1 MENEISLYP
10 TIGEYYEYN
19 IYELVYEDAYVL
31 YQQEEQNHD
40 LKQINNII
48 DNNYQL
54 KWISHPNIENI
65 QIKNQF
71 QEIDLIFGDQFKSLS
86 SNNTHFA
93 GLTFENEIKIY
104 NWENQVMR
112 QIGQS
117 LNIDNQFNCFNID
130 ISSNNRILFDCYQNE
145 QLYLMNLSDSQYNI
159 VYSNNSSMPIKTK
172 LQSIVNGTNIYII
185 YAQYYQNNSILSLFS
200 NKYENLT
207 CWNNNFLDFNIPIKI
222 DPYIYVLTQQ
232 QILQFS
238 ISSNYTFEL
247 QYNFTQDNITNF
259 ITIHSYYNYFT
270 YSQCD
275 QIFVQS
281 EFEESFTI
289 ISLWGCEKQIILQNN
304 YNQYQFDQSIQTIL
318 QNNQFIIFQQNHQI
332 ILYQQTKS
340 AVFQYNHIIQTNSL
354 LYFNADNELFSFNQV
369 INTYK
374 IQNPS
379 LLINLTNLQVAGQN
393 DNFSIRCFS
402 QNILKNQNLIK
413 INLQILPKN
422 DTNIYVMFQQNSPQ
436 YQYTML
442 KKITINFISFSGKLL
457 QYSQNN
463 DTNYFNFEQAT
474 YNNISKMINKDFYL
488 VQQLQTIQ
496 NFNETLLFLIGYK
509 NQQVYIYNCSYIK
522 DFLQYTT
529 FNNISITIKA
539 NQLQVAYSIYPEI
552 IIIGLS
558 NNQTICL
565 IQQQYDDNKT
575 FTQSNTT
582 FESEILEFLV
592 TYNNIIILFN
602 NQEIQIM
609 TLDFQNIFTL
619 NQTNINKYF
628 NIEFNP
634 IQIIVNTQLLSSFL
648 YINNIQNIIIV
659 SIQQNS
665 LPIPISLIQV
675 NFTIYK
681 INLVNQQLI
690 LSYLCYQNQSIC
702 FQVWNVENIPQYYY
716 EKNLCEVDNN
726 DQIRISSDNL
736 FFYVTFA
743 DNSVYIYN
751 PSLPYHMSLYYQL
764 NQSFQSTLAIQ
775 NQKSFLFDY
784 SIIFQQKAF
793 YQLVQLQT
801 ITIQPNQGISKFNF
815 SYPQVIYNY
824 NVTSVL
830 NNSTNQS
837 TPNQSI
843 TLLSDFIQ
851 FQNKTITINL
861 TKEDQDNRNHHFS
874 YPLNLIVDRQYT
886 NCTINDLSHLTIID
900 NKFINK
906 LLTQG
911 CLQLGYNN
919 IYNKNIYDAIFS
931 KNSLIT
937 SINNQFIILQSNTSI
952 NILNSSLTEI
962 NYQQLTF
969 SYCLASTSYNDT
981 YYSICEKNTSQYL
994 IILTLNQSG
1003 SIVNPNTSKQLP
1015 NIFSKIIKIR
1025 CVLDQIFI
1033 LGSFNNQTEFLYWF
1047 NQINNTFI
1055 QLTQEINHNFDNKY
1069 YCQDF
1074 SAALFQQTHNQE
1086 YTIIIFQIIR
1096 YQVFYQIIE
1105 VEGENVRINPLI
1117 YVIIHYCNFQYS
1129 CFQLDK
1135 FKYILIINLIG
1146 KNVIIFLTD
1155 KYNFSYFIR
1164 VIINPNNIHSS
1175 NYAANVIRTIPNYY
1189 NYVCTGNS
1197 FYYDGVLMQQFTN
1210 GLKYVTGMYYLEKLG
1225 SQSINEPILMQ
1236 GSFFSQ
1242 LKQYAMIVNE
1252 QYPSGIALSLKYSKS
1267 EQAVSPQVITFST
1280 TNITCNLKRKT
1291 LQFNVNIS
1299 CSNNF
1304 SSGTYDITFNLYQQP
1319 SQRRGWIYAL
1329 LILISLLLFYF
1340 YYKVKTKSRDY
1351 NINLEIEL

>member
-1 MENEISLYP
+1 MNFSIFILYIFQICAFQITENEISLYP

-40 LKQINNII
+40 LQQINNII

-104 NWENQVMR
+104 KWENQVMR

-117 LNIDNQFNCFNID
+117 LKIDNQFNCFNID

-332 ILYQQTKS
+332 ILYQQAKS
-340 AVFQYNHIIQTNSL
+340 AVFQYNHIIQINSL

-379 LLINLTNLQVAGQN
+379 LLINLTNLQVFQ
-393 DNFSIRCFS
+393 
-402 QNILKNQNLIK
+402 LKYIQKLK
-413 INLQILPKN
+413 SYKYYLQILPKN
-422 DTNIYVMFQQNSPQ
+422 DTNIYVMFQQKFPQ

-474 YNNISKMINKDFYL
+474 YNNISKMINQNFYL

-496 NFNETLLFLIGYK
+496 NFNETLLFLIGYN
-509 NQQVYIYNCSYIK
+509 NQQVQIYNCSYIN
-522 DFLQYTT
+522 DSLQYTT

-552 IIIGLS
+552 IIIGLN

-575 FTQSNTT
+575 FTQSNIT

-619 NQTNINKYF
+619 NQTYINKYF

-690 LSYLCYQNQSIC
+690 LSYLCYNNQSIC

-743 DNSVYIYN
+743 NNSVYIYN
-751 PSLPYHMSLYYQL
+751 PSLPYHMSLYYKL
-764 NQSFQSTLAIQ
+764 ELTSPIQ
-775 NQKSFLFDY
+775 CTEQFYLSESYSQAK
-784 SIIFQQKAF
+784 SIIITNNNLYTLLAVQTFNLSQQ
-793 YQLVQLQT
+793 QNLQ
-801 ITIQPNQGISKFNF
+801 FNN
-815 SYPQVIYNY
+815 SINYPQMIYNY
-824 NVTSVL
+824 TVTSAL
-830 NNSTNQS
+830 NNNTFQQ

-843 TLLSDFIQ
+843 TLYSNFTVIQNQTNLSIYLSTDNI
-851 FQNKTITINL
+851 IPE
-861 TKEDQDNRNHHFS
+861 TKLFR
-874 YPLNLIVDRQYT
+874 YPLNLILDRQVDSCGLIYFNQISQQT
-886 NCTINDLSHLTIID
+886 KYCS
-900 NKFINK
+900 
-906 LLTQG
+906 LTQFSH
-911 CLQLGYNN
+911 QSSKISN
-919 IYNKNIYDAIFS
+919 IQNY
-931 KNSLIT
+931 SLIT
-937 SINNQFIILQSNTSI
+937 SINNKYFALQSNSYIQT
-952 NILNSSLTEI
+952 LSSDLRYLFNF
-962 NYQQLTF
+962 NYTNLTF
-969 SYCLASTSYNDT
+969 SQCINSTSYI
-981 YYSICEKNTSQYL
+981 YQLYSICQNSTSQYL
-994 IILTLNQSG
+994 LNFTLNSSG
-1003 SIVNPNTSKQLP
+1003 FIVNLNTTQLP
-1015 NIFSKIIKIR
+1015 QTFSNISKMRSI
-1025 CVLDQIFI
+1025 LNQIFI
-1033 LGSFNNQTEFLYWF
+1033 LGTLNQMQELYWF
-1047 NQINNTFI
+1047 NQSNNILQVIIN
-1055 QLTQEINHNFDNKY
+1055 Q
-1069 YCQDF
+1069 CQDF
-1074 SAALFQQTHNQE
+1074 SIAQIPKVNQDNQQE
-1086 YTIIIFQIIR
+1086 SIIIFFIQQSQLEYRIMLIVDDINIKFHNRVIFQINFVDTQ
-1096 YQVFYQIIE
+1096 YYLQQYYYYQILILQIYSKKAILL
-1105 VEGENVRINPLI
+1105 VSDIYFSYIIYLRIP
-1117 YVIIHYCNFQYS
+1117 FQS
-1129 CFQLDK
+1129 QE
-1135 FKYILIINLIG
+1135 IQIG
-1146 KNVIIFLTD
+1146 KIFG
-1155 KYNFSYFIR
+1155 
-1164 VIINPNNIHSS
+1164 
-1175 NYAANVIRTIPNYY
+1175 TIPNYG
-1189 NYVCTGNS
+1189 NLAITANS
-1197 FYYDGVLMQQFTN
+1197 FYQNGILMQQFKIQ
-1210 GLKYVTGMYYLEKLG
+1210 GQFIVGAYYLNNLLD
-1225 SQSINEPILMQ
+1225 QNLMEPILMQ
-1236 GSFFSQ
+1236 GSFPAINNS
-1242 LKQYAMIVNE
+1242 YAMIVNQE
-1252 QYPSGIALSLKYSKS
+1252 YQNATLLTISQNKIHNYQISNNLTCVTNTKNGLMNVFFNCENVFSKGIYN
-1267 EQAVSPQVITFST
+1267 ITFH
-1280 TNITCNLKRKT
+1280 LPPK
-1291 LQFNVNIS
+1291 FHF
-1299 CSNNF
+1299 NF
-1304 SSGTYDITFNLYQQP
+1304 SS
-1319 SQRRGWIYAL
+1319 SAYAL
-1329 LILISLLLFYF
+1329 FSMIILLIIFFYIRF
-1340 YYKVKTKSRDY
+1340 KYKTR
-1351 NINLEIEL
+1351 NLGYFNTEIEL